1 MSSYETTKKLSQ
13 KPLSCPFCE
22 KSLHSIACT
31 PLESSHFEAT
41 INQIYKMSKFVNK
54 KGLNFERLCQYS
66 NLLVS
71 DFYKSISK
79 DSVPIAIKRLYPSL
93 NEEKLVKRL

>member
-1 MSSYETTKKLSQ
+1 
-13 KPLSCPFCE
+13 
-22 KSLHSIACT
+22 
-31 PLESSHFEAT
+31 
-41 INQIYKMSKFVNK
+41 MSKFVNK

-93 NEEKLVKRL
+93 NEEKLVKCL